1 MTKRFTL
8 YLIKEIVPFYV
19 AGLIVLLVLLL
30 GVFLLDILAGVL
42 ARGASP
48 RLVSLFLLYKLPE
61 AANMGIPLALLFAS
75 LLGISRLGQDNEIK
89 AGLLLGL
96 SPKHFAVPL
105 LLLGFLISGLSFL
118 NNELLIP
125 WSSGRALEVQKD
137 IFLEKPDIFLEE
149 GNFFTDSLG
158 RNIYVEKLESGG
170 KAFGITVIKSGG
182 KNGPKE
188 VISAEKGVLDE
199 EAGLWRLE
207 NVRFTNYRDSRVVF
221 DTLAQTANLP
231 TRGLSAGIS
240 QNPELTQ
247 IPMCELINRLET
259 KDSQDDEINRFYVV
273 LDRLS
278 NGFRVKIDAFKIN
291 IDTYAFK
298 MRICG
303 EKTGTFLSGFHNNSN
318 KRQPDVRTALHR
330 KFAEPLAATAFALFA
345 LAIGLYSFRTGFGL
359 GFVWVLFLTFIYY
372 ATWSVAKL
380 LGAQG
385 TLPAYIAGWAPMV
398 LYLLAATVLFTL
410 AALGLSFKDIKWF
423 ALFTTRK
430 NQSR

>member
-1 MTKRFTL
+1 M
-8 YLIKEIVPFYV
+8 
-19 AGLIVLLVLLL
+19 
-30 GVFLLDILAGVL
+30 LDILAGVL

-48 RLVSLFLLYKLPE
+48 NLVALFLLYKLPE

-75 LLGISRLGQDNEIK
+75 LLGMSRLGQDNEIK

-96 SPKHFAVPL
+96 SPQRFAIPL
-105 LLLGFLISGLSFL
+105 LLLGFLVSGLSFL

-125 WSSGRALEVQKD
+125 WSSGRALAVQKD
-137 IFLEKPDIFLEE
+137 IFIEKPDIFLEE

-158 RNIYVEKLESGG
+158 RNIYVERLESGG

-182 KNGPKE
+182 KRGPKE

-199 EAGLWRLE
+199 DAGLWRLE

-221 DTLAQTANLP
+221 DTLAQTASLP

-240 QNPELTQ
+240 ENPELTQ
-247 IPMCELINRLET
+247 VPMCELITRLEA
-259 KDSQDDEINRFYVV
+259 KGSQDGEISKSYII

-278 NGFRVKIDAFKIN
+278 DGFRVKIDAFKVN

-303 EKTGTFLSGFHNNSN
+303 EKIGTLLSRLHNN
-318 KRQPDVRTALHR
+318 KRQPDVWTALHR

-385 TLPAYIAGWAPMV
+385 TIPAYVAGWAPMA
-398 LYLLAATVLFTL
+398 LYVLAAAILFSL

-423 ALFTTRK
+423 ALFSAQK
-430 NQSR
+430 S

>member
-8 YLIKEIVPFYV
+8 YLIQEILPFYI
-19 AGLIVLLVLLL
+19 AGLIVLLTLLL

-48 RLVSLFLLYKLPE
+48 NLIALFLLYKLPE

-89 AGLLLGL
+89 AGLVLGL
-96 SPKHFAVPL
+96 SPRHFAIPL
-105 LLLGFLISGLSFL
+105 FLLGFLVSGLSFL

-137 IFLEKPDIFLEE
+137 IFIQKPDIFLEE

-182 KNGPKE
+182 KRGPKE
-188 VISAEKGVLDE
+188 VISAKQGILDE
-199 EAGLWRLE
+199 EAGVWNLTE
-207 NVRFTNYRDSRVVF
+207 VRFTNYRDSRVVF
-221 DTLAQTANLP
+221 DALAQTAALP

-240 QNPELTQ
+240 ENPELTQ
-247 IPMCELINRLET
+247 IPIRELMSRLR
-259 KDSQDDEINRFYVV
+259 S
-273 LDRLS
+273 
-278 NGFRVKIDAFKIN
+278 
-291 IDTYAFK
+291 
-298 MRICG
+298 
-303 EKTGTFLSGFHNNSN
+303 NNS
-318 KRQPDVRTALHR
+318 RQPDVWTALHR

-385 TLPAYIAGWAPMV
+385 TIPAFIAGWAPMT
-398 LYLLAATVLFTL
+398 LYVLAAGVLFIL
-410 AALGLSFKDIKWF
+410 AALGLSFKEVSWLALKRLIK
-423 ALFTTRK
+423 TKT
-430 NQSR
+430 

>member
-8 YLIKEIVPFYV
+8 YLIQEILPFYI
-19 AGLIVLLVLLL
+19 AGLIVLLILLL

-48 RLVSLFLLYKLPE
+48 NLIALFLLYKLPE

-89 AGLLLGL
+89 AALMLGL
-96 SPKHFAVPL
+96 SPKHFAIPL
-105 LLLGFLISGLSFL
+105 FLLGFLVSGFSFL

-137 IFLEKPDIFLEE
+137 IFIQKPDIFLEE

-158 RNIYVEKLESGG
+158 RNIYIAKLESGG

-182 KNGPKE
+182 KSGPKE
-188 VISAEKGVLDE
+188 VISAKQGILDE
-199 EAGLWRLE
+199 EAGVWNLTE
-207 NVRFTNYRDSRVVF
+207 VRFTNYRDSRVVF
-221 DTLAQTANLP
+221 DALAETATLP
-231 TRGLSAGIS
+231 TRGLSAGFS
-240 QNPELTQ
+240 ESPDLTQ
-247 IPMCELINRLET
+247 IPICTLINRLET
-259 KDSQDDEINRFYVV
+259 QNSQDNEFNYFYAFLDEFFDGISIKSEGRMNI
-273 LDRLS
+273 DRHL
-278 NGFRVKIDAFKIN
+278 FRV
-291 IDTYAFK
+291 
-298 MRICG
+298 RICG
-303 EKTGTFLSGFHNNSN
+303 QKVGTFLSNLYSKDPDRNP
-318 KRQPDVRTALHR
+318 QPDVWTALHR

-385 TLPAYIAGWAPMV
+385 TIPAFIAGWAPMA
-398 LYLLAATVLFTL
+398 LYVLAAGVLFTL
-410 AALGLSFKDIKWF
+410 AALGLSFKDINWF
-423 ALFTTRK
+423 G
-430 NQSR
+430 SRPSKKK

>member
-8 YLIKEIVPFYV
+8 YLIKEILPFYF
-19 AGLIVLLVLLL
+19 AGLIVLLILLL

-48 RLVSLFLLYKLPE
+48 NLVALFLLYKLPE

-75 LLGISRLGQDNEIK
+75 LLGMSRLGQDNEIK

-96 SPKHFAVPL
+96 SPQHFAIPL
-105 LLLGFLISGLSFL
+105 LLLGFLVSGLSFF
-118 NNELLIP
+118 NNELIIP

-137 IFLEKPDIFLEE
+137 IFLEQPDIFLEE

-158 RNIYVEKLESGG
+158 RNIYVERLESGG

-182 KNGPKE
+182 KSGPKE
-188 VISAEKGVLDE
+188 VISAEQGILDE

-240 QNPELTQ
+240 KNPELTQ
-247 IPMCELINRLET
+247 VPMCELIYRLEARG
-259 KDSQDDEINRFYVV
+259 SQDGELNGFYAA
-273 LDRLS
+273 LDRFS
-278 NGFRVKIDAFKIN
+278 NGLN
-291 IDTYAFK
+291 IKMDVFSIKVDTYVFK
-298 MRICG
+298 LRICG
-303 EKTGTFLSGFHNNSN
+303 EKIGTLLSRLHSN
-318 KRQPDVRTALHR
+318 RRQPDIWTALHR

-385 TLPAYIAGWAPMV
+385 TIPAYVAGWAPMA
-398 LYLLAATVLFTL
+398 LYILAAAVLFTL
-410 AALGLSFKDIKWF
+410 TALGLSFKDIRWF
-423 ALFTTRK
+423 ALFWPRK
-430 NQSR
+430 N